1 MLKNILEIGAN
12 EIFNK
17 AAELHKKGYRL
28 AAITCENEGGMLEMT
43 YHFDLNYE
51 LFNVRIHADVKDKI
65 KSISKIFP
73 AAFLMEN
80 EIQDL
85 YGNSYEDLIVDYKGK
100 LYLTENSPKA
110 PMFQSKEE

>member
-1 MLKNILEIGAN
+1 MLKDIITIEPN
-12 EIFNK
+12 EIVEK
-17 AAELHKKGYRL
+17 ASELHKKGYRL
-28 AAITCENEGGMLEMT
+28 ATITCENENGILELT

-51 LFNVRIHADVKDKI
+51 LYNIRFHANVTDKI
-65 KSISKIFP
+65 KSISKVFP

-85 YGNSYEDLIVDYKGK
+85 YGNSFEGLIVDYKGK

>member
-1 MLKNILEIGAN
+1 MLKNLFEIEPN
-12 EIFNK
+12 EIVEK

-28 AAITCENEGGMLEMT
+28 AAITCEKENGKLEFT

-51 LFNVRIHADVKDKI
+51 LYNLRFHADVKDKI

-85 YGNSYEDLIVDYKGK
+85 YGNSFEGLIVDYKGK